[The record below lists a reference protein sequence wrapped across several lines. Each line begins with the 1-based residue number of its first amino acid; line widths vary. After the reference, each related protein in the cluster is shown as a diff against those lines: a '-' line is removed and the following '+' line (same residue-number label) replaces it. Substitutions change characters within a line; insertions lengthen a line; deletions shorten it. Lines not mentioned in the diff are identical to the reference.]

1 MSRKG
6 GQPFSARR
14 FQRNPPNTRRTGF
27 NVNVSSGIIK
37 TLRIIPL
44 MKLNGTLIQA
54 AAKAS
59 WYQNILDYQK
69 LCSTEQEQF
78 EIYKQAA
85 EMLKKP
91 ITSIDTVPAKDARI
105 NRQNV
110 ERFFFFNP
118 AKIAVNGSK

>member
-59 WYQNILDYQK
+59 PLPKGLFKKKRKNRGATAQL
-69 LCSTEQEQF
+69 
-78 EIYKQAA
+78 
-85 EMLKKP
+85 LKKP

-110 ERFFFFNP
+110 ERVFFFNP

>member
-1 MSRKG
+1 MFCVAALLTAAAVG
-6 GQPFSARR
+6 NAGQNSHTSFY
-14 FQRNPPNTRRTGF
+14 F

-59 WYQNILDYQK
+59 PLPKGLFKKKRKNRGATAQL
-69 LCSTEQEQF
+69 
-78 EIYKQAA
+78 
-85 EMLKKP
+85 LKKP

-110 ERFFFFNP
+110 ERVFFFNP